1 MKDCPSSACAFMSDM
16 LLVEEVRM
24 EGTGDGVRVHGGA
37 QGTERK
43 SSHTSCVAG
52 DGKLTSSYSRSR

>member
-37 QGTERK
+37 QGTARK
-43 SSHTSCVAG
+43 SSHTSCVAAG
-52 DGKLTSSYSRSR
+52 DG